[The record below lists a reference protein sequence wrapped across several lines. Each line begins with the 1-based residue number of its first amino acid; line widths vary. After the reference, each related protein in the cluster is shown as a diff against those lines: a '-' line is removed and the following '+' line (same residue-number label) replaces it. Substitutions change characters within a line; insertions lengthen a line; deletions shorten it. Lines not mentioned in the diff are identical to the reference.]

1 MSDTIG
7 KRFLTIVTNPAA
19 AMAEVKENPRWV
31 IAALAVAVMLG
42 LYSAATLQITG
53 PEQLDVMRE
62 TRFGQMI
69 PEEDMAEMYAKYEAP
84 TVGARVLQGAQSGI
98 GAALMLF
105 VMVLIYQLFCKL
117 AGGQGNLRQTAG
129 VVYWSSVV
137 SLGLGSL
144 IKWPLVLAKGS
155 SMGVAIGPAIFVV
168 DRGPTDAL
176 YQLLSIFDL
185 FTVWG
190 VLLMVI
196 GLGLVHEFVRN
207 KATTVVV
214 TTWLFLSLVLFG
226 IGRLFL

>member
-7 KRFLTIVTNPAA
+7 KRFLTIVTNPVA

-31 IAALAVAVMLG
+31 IAALAVALMIG
-42 LYSAATLQITG
+42 LFSAATLQITG
-53 PEQLDVMRE
+53 PEQLDVMRD
-62 TRFGQMI
+62 TKFGQMM
-69 PEEDMAEMYAKYEAP
+69 PEEDLAEMYAKYEAP
-84 TVGARVLQGAQSGI
+84 TTSARVIQGVQSGVGAAV
-98 GAALMLF
+98 MLF
-105 VMVLIYQLFCKL
+105 IMALIYLLFCRL
-117 AGGQGNLRQTAG
+117 AGGRGTLIQTAA

-137 SLGLGSL
+137 SLGLASL
-144 IKWPLVLAKGS
+144 VKWPLVLAKGS
-155 SMGVAIGPAIFVV
+155 SLGVAIGPAVFVA

-176 YQLLSIFDL
+176 VQLLSIFDL

-196 GLGLVHEFVRN
+196 GLGQVHDFARN